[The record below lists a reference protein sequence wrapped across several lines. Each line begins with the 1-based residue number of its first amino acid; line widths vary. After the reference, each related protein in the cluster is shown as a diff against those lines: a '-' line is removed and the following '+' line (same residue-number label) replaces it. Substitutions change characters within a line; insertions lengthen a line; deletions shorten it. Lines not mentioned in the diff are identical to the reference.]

1 MNVFHAA
8 FLAAP
13 HWITEVNAGTLDPL
27 DSCLKILRFSELDS
41 SVCQDRTELYVVN

>member
-13 HWITEVNAGTLDPL
+13 HWITEVNAGTLNPF